1 MDALYIII
9 FFILG
14 SSMGS
19 FYGVLGE
26 RIPKGESF
34 IKGRSHCNSCGHTLG
49 ILDLFPVLS
58 YVFSKGRCRYCGKE
72 IPVMLPILEITT
84 GLLYS
89 VSYYSFG
96 FSLDLL
102 IALGVVSLLMI
113 VMVSDLTYYI
123 IPDGVVA
130 FFIFYFLILQ
140 YLKLGFNETCSHV
153 VTGTLLFLLMLF
165 IMLIGNF
172 AFKKE
177 SLGGGDVKLL
187 FIFGLLLEPLIGV
200 LTIFI
205 GSFIA
210 LPVALYILYKN
221 KDHMIPFGPFLVI
234 SFALLFFSKI
244 TTVDFLH
251 FLGIYN

>member
-1 MDALYIII
+1 MDAFYIIL

-14 SSMGS
+14 SAMGS
-19 FYGVLGE
+19 FYGVIGE

-34 IKGRSHCNSCGHTLG
+34 IIGRSHCNSCKHTLG
-49 ILDLFPVLS
+49 FLS
-58 YVFSKGRCRYCGKE
+58 LIPIVSYLINKGKCRYCHKE

-96 FSLDLL
+96 LTINLA
-102 IALGVVSLLMI
+102 IAIGVVSLLMI

-123 IPDGVVA
+123 IPDSVIA

-140 YLKLGFNETCSHV
+140 YIKLGFNETCTHV
-153 VTGTLLFLLMLF
+153 ACGTFLFLLMLF
-165 IMLIGNF
+165 IMLLGNF
-172 AFKKE
+172 VFKKE

-210 LPVALYILYKN
+210 LPVALFILYKN
-221 KDHMIPFGPFLVI
+221 KDHMIPFGPFLII
-234 SFALLFFSKI
+234 SFALMFFSKL
-244 TTVDFLH
+244 TTLDFLH